1 MGEYARS
8 LAIAQGAAA
17 RWPGA
22 SIRFVLSRAAPYA
35 DTTPFPT
42 TLLDSSP
49 TFHSAAVIEVIESW
63 RPDVVIFDNAG
74 RTAQLRAATRCG
86 AGVVYISAR
95 RRQRHKAFRLRW
107 MRRIDEHWIAYP
119 RFIAGDLKFV
129 ERLKLKYLHRPQVRF
144 LDVILAR
151 DGGSREGSGAREPIL
166 ARLQIGRAHV

>member
-74 RTAQLRAATRCG
+74 RTAQLRAA
-86 AGVVYISAR
+86 AR
-95 RRQRHKAFRLRW
+95 
-107 MRRIDEHWIAYP
+107 
-119 RFIAGDLKFV
+119 
-129 ERLKLKYLHRPQVRF
+129 
-144 LDVILAR
+144 
-151 DGGSREGSGAREPIL
+151 
-166 ARLQIGRAHV
+166 